1 VKDAESDIYE
11 TLREDHSEDRC
22 RKHTSEADQ
31 SGLEGVFSID
41 PAEKASENL
50 LIAKGAA
57 QGAKGNAKEDL
68 DSIVAQLEELMQA
81 RSAIFEAKTFLAE
94 EFNTKVREDEASASD
109 LADFRTRR
117 DSFTGAASN
126 VSGSE
131 SVYVQQV

>member
-1 VKDAESDIYE
+1 
-11 TLREDHSEDRC
+11 
-22 RKHTSEADQ
+22 
-31 SGLEGVFSID
+31 
-41 PAEKASENL
+41 
-50 LIAKGAA
+50 
-57 QGAKGNAKEDL
+57 
-68 DSIVAQLEELMQA
+68 MQA

-117 DSFTGAASN
+117 DSFTGAASA